1 MHKQFLYRLPDKLRQ
16 IVFKYEKWC
25 KELTYFRDVQV
36 SLLSNGQWLCCTKM
50 FSLHNYLISLRLTSI
65 VSKEYQII
73 RLDHVLNCNS
83 SKQGNLIFLK

>member
-16 IVFKYEKWC
+16 TFFKHEKWC

-36 SLLSNGQWLCCTKM
+36 SNGQWLCCTKM

-65 VSKEYQII
+65 VSKEY
-73 RLDHVLNCNS
+73 
-83 SKQGNLIFLK
+83 